1 MAHFNMQI
9 MILGNPDYAQAVI
22 NKGHSVTHDPL
33 DAEYIIADAVNA
45 QAIPQEKEAIIIL
58 SGAVSDW
65 MAKQSRPDAQ
75 FTSSIEEAIHLI
87 KEEAPILEEV
97 FEPKDRLLLLSY
109 ANKGGVGKTTTAI
122 SLAEVL
128 STRVKTLL
136 CDFDYAGPNIGAFYK
151 VETNNYFEG
160 QVKPIKVKNNL
171 YVLPA
176 PKENISRHFIKGEQI
191 TKIIDS
197 LNFQVIVGDTP
208 PAPWDLA
215 YLHDLFARSDLVY
228 SVVDQ
233 SLFSV
238 SETKRFGVT
247 LAAMG
252 VTPDRMR
259 IIINRYSS
267 RQANTKKI
275 LEAFC
280 SGFKK
285 TSRKHP
291 KVVAHI
297 PEAWEEQI
305 KAGYRAVIL
314 NKDIWED
321 VCSEIYIKLGLE
333 QEIEQKGLLSKFNLP
348 KPLQKLRL
356 L

>member
-1 MAHFNMQI
+1 MAHRNMQI
-9 MILGNPDYAQAVI
+9 MILGNPEYAQAVI
-22 NKGHSVTHDPL
+22 NKGHSVTYDPL
-33 DAEYIIADAVNA
+33 DAEYIIADAVNT
-45 QAIPQEKEAIIIL
+45 QAIPQDKEAIIIL
-58 SGAVSDW
+58 SGTVSDW
-65 MAKQSRPDAQ
+65 MAKQSLPDAQ
-75 FTSSIEEAIHLI
+75 FVNSIKEAVDLI
-87 KEEAPILEEV
+87 KAPPEEPEKI

-128 STRVKTLL
+128 SARVKTLL
-136 CDFDYAGPNIGAFYK
+136 CDFDYAGPNIGAFYS

-171 YVLPA
+171 YVLPT
-176 PKENISRHFIKGEQI
+176 PKENISRRSIKGEQI

-208 PAPWDLA
+208 PAPWDLP
-215 YLHDLFARSDLVY
+215 YLHNLFAQSDLVY

-238 SETKRFGVT
+238 SETKRFGIT
-247 LAAMG
+247 LVAMG

-267 RQANTKKI
+267 RQASPRKI
-275 LEAFC
+275 LDAFC

-285 TSRKHP
+285 DSRTLP

-297 PEAWEEQI
+297 PEAWEEQV

-333 QEIEQKGLLSKFNLP
+333 QETEQKGLLSKFNLP
-348 KPLQKLRL
+348 KPLQRLRL